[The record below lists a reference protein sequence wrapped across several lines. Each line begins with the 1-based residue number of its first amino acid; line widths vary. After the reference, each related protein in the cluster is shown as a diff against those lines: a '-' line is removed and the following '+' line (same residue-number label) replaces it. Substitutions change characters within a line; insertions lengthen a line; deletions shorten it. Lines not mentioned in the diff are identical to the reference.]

1 MPARRP
7 QVWNVLTLILVST
20 VLTACQSL
28 EFSHPQTEPANV
40 TSTKTPDTET
50 KPDQRHTPVEKRVE
64 PRKDVINQPVD
75 IKGKLVVG
83 GIETTTFPA
92 LKNMKLEARIDTGA
106 TTSSLHVT
114 SSHIFE
120 RDGERWVSF
129 IIPISGNKEGITVE
143 RPLSRVVLIKRKG
156 AESQERPVVVMNVRI
171 GKLERS
177 SEFTLASR
185 EGFEFPVLIGRNF
198 LTDEAIVDV
207 SHEYLASEKR

>member
-1 MPARRP
+1 M
-7 QVWNVLTLILVST
+7 
-20 VLTACQSL
+20 
-28 EFSHPQTEPANV
+28 
-40 TSTKTPDTET
+40 
-50 KPDQRHTPVEKRVE
+50 
-64 PRKDVINQPVD
+64 
-75 IKGKLVVG
+75 
-83 GIETTTFPA
+83 
-92 LKNMKLEARIDTGA
+92 
-106 TTSSLHVT
+106 
-114 SSHIFE
+114 
-120 RDGERWVSF
+120 
-129 IIPISGNKEGITVE
+129 E